1 MTLFT
6 GDVRTGFWTP
16 GHAQGSDKGLPPS
29 SPYVLMK
36 EHAEAMMRGET
47 NPPGQHPRERWAREV
62 VGDLLKK
69 NPPAAVRRG
78 FLAELMWWIS
88 ALAPIWLLDLMFW
101 RNCRFADFEAKLQ
114 AGESRKER

>member
-1 MTLFT
+1 
-6 GDVRTGFWTP
+6 
-16 GHAQGSDKGLPPS
+16 
-29 SPYVLMK
+29 MK
-36 EHAEAMMRGET
+36 DHAEAMMRGTT

-78 FLAELMWWIS
+78 FLAELMWWLS

-101 RNCRFADFEAKLQ
+101 RNCRFSDFKAKLQ
-114 AGESRKER
+114 AEESRKER